1 MLENLGLGTNLPQW
15 QSLALLFSI
24 WDKMQAPGGPW
35 ATDLSTHM
43 CEGPVADARAGQLPP
58 GTPHMSPCHLLT
70 STPSP
75 RLLLFPRL
83 SSPCSRVFLRQLS
96 PIILRSA
103 FPSTLTP
110 SHLLKQ
116 TDLPQP
122 SLLWKQPCLLLQHM
136 LVWLLP
142 HPPCSSINGLKM
154 VPARWLPCG
163 LLFHLFHRR
172 CPTPSHWHPT

>member
-1 MLENLGLGTNLPQW
+1 MLENLGLGTNLAQW
-15 QSLALLFSI
+15 WSLALLFSI
-24 WDKMQAPGGPW
+24 WDKMQAPGGPR
-35 ATDLSTHM
+35 ATDLSKHM
-43 CEGPVADARAGQLPP
+43 CEARGQWQTPGQVSYPRASPTCLHATPP
-58 GTPHMSPCHLLT
+58 T

-83 SSPCSRVFLRQLS
+83 SSPGSRVFLRQLS
-96 PIILRSA
+96 PIMLRSA

-142 HPPCSSINGLKM
+142 PPTVFFL
-154 VPARWLPCG
+154 
-163 LLFHLFHRR
+163 
-172 CPTPSHWHPT
+172 